1 MNCERDALVLV
12 EPIDYWYFFFFF
24 DNLIVTKGKG
34 NLYLGCHNCIHVL
47 VHFLQKL
54 ILAMND
60 QSFEEDALVDDLN
73 KSLNVLD
80 IQESKFASSDV
91 NALESTSFDVNF
103 LVDALNIQD
112 DQEPKSEKK
121 DKLLSSWLELPPE
134 LLYQVSKHLSNIYFS
149 IFCAVCKSWRSS
161 AQSWHS
167 NAIVFRLR
175 TLLDIPHSESPC
187 NLMTLDTYQEDI
199 PVLDV
204 RLQCSKMGWLLLS
217 LVRFGYCRFFFFNP
231 FTKVKIELPSNFYH
245 FDIMSFS
252 LPPTSKDCFVVGING
267 GYEFGII
274 RRGEERWNIFDF
286 KRSLPKD
293 IFISYT
299 SPVLY
304 KGRCYCLC
312 QSGELGVFDLNE
324 YLRNPEGQNSFRWIH
339 IVPRGFSEEL
349 VDSIIQCNLVES
361 NGQLYSVFE
370 FEDFNPC
377 FLVFSLNPNKSQ
389 LKWHAVENLR
399 SQIFYVGVVGSI
411 SEPAMAGGVGNK
423 IYLPNVQGNRCVFY
437 NLKTKRCQSFYSD
450 YSTNISPHGKEHS
463 NYVWIKRPLGN
474 SG

>member
-1 MNCERDALVLV
+1 M
-12 EPIDYWYFFFFF
+12 
-24 DNLIVTKGKG
+24 
-34 NLYLGCHNCIHVL
+34 YLGCHNCIHVW
-47 VHFLQKL
+47 VDFLQKL

-60 QSFEEDALVDDLN
+60 QSFEEDDLKEPVNVQDVQEPKSASSDLNAHVDALN

-103 LVDALNIQD
+103 LVDALHIQD
-112 DQEPKSEKK
+112 DQALKSEKK
-121 DKLLSSWLELPPE
+121 DKILSSWLELPPE
-134 LLYQVSKHLSNIYFS
+134 LLYQVSKHRSNMYFS
-149 IFCAVCKSWRSS
+149 IFRAVCKSWRSS

-167 NAIVFRLR
+167 NSLVFRLR

-199 PVLDV
+199 PVLGA
-204 RLQCSKMGWLLLS
+204 RLHCSKMGWLLLS
-217 LVRFGYCRFFFFNP
+217 LVRFEYCRFFFFNP
-231 FTKVKIELPSNFYH
+231 FSMVKIELPSNFYP

-252 LPPTSKDCFVVGING
+252 LPPTSKDCFVVGIARF

-274 RRGEERWNIFDF
+274 RRGEESWNIFDF

-293 IFISYT
+293 IFISHT

-312 QSGELGVFDLNE
+312 MSGELGVFDLNE
-324 YLRNPEGQNSFRWIH
+324 YLRNPEGQNSFRWIQ
-339 IVPRGFSEEL
+339 IVPREFSEEL
-349 VDSIIQCNLVES
+349 VDSIIQCYLVES

-370 FEDFNPC
+370 LEDFNPC

-389 LKWHAVENLR
+389 LKWHAVKNLR

-411 SEPAMAGGVGNK
+411 SEPAMTGGVGNK

-450 YSTNISPHGKEHS
+450 YLTNISPHGKEHS
-463 NYVWIKRPLGN
+463 NYVWIKRPLAN

>member
-1 MNCERDALVLV
+1 
-12 EPIDYWYFFFFF
+12 
-24 DNLIVTKGKG
+24 
-34 NLYLGCHNCIHVL
+34 
-47 VHFLQKL
+47 
-54 ILAMND
+54 MND

-73 KSLNVLD
+73 ESLIVLD

-91 NALESTSFDVNF
+91 NALESTSFDVKF

-112 DQEPKSEKK
+112 DQESRSEKK

-167 NAIVFRLR
+167 NALVFRLR

-187 NLMTLDTYQEDI
+187 NLMTLDTYQDFS
-199 PVLDV
+199 PVLSV
-204 RLQCSKMGWLLLS
+204 RLHCSKMGWLLLS
-217 LVRFGYCRFFFFNP
+217 LYERFEYCRFFFFNP
-231 FTKVKIELPSNFYH
+231 FTMVKIELPSNSYPFV
-245 FDIMSFS
+245 IMSFS
-252 LPPTSKDCFVVGING
+252 LPPTSKDCFVVGIESCG
-267 GYEFGII
+267 SGFGII
-274 RRGEERWNIFDF
+274 RRGEESWSTFDF

-293 IFISYT
+293 IFISYN

-304 KGRCYCLC
+304 KGRCFCLC
-312 QSGELGVFDLNE
+312 MSGELGVFDLNE
-324 YLRNPEGQNSFRWIH
+324 YLRNPECQNSFRWI

-349 VDSIIQCNLVES
+349 VDSIIQCYLVES

-389 LKWHAVENLR
+389 LKCHAVENLR
-399 SQIFYVGVVGSI
+399 SQNFYVGDVGSI

-450 YSTNISPHGKEHS
+450 YSTNMSPHGKEHS
-463 NYVWIKRPLGN
+463 NYIWIKRPLAN
-474 SG
+474 SA

>member
-1 MNCERDALVLV
+1 M
-12 EPIDYWYFFFFF
+12 
-24 DNLIVTKGKG
+24 
-34 NLYLGCHNCIHVL
+34 
-47 VHFLQKL
+47 
-54 ILAMND
+54 AMND
-60 QSFEEDALVDDLN
+60 QSFEEDALVDDLKEPLNVQDVQEPKSASSDLNAHVDALN

-80 IQESKFASSDV
+80 IQESEFASSDV

-112 DQEPKSEKK
+112 DQESKSEKK

-167 NAIVFRLR
+167 NALVFRLR

-187 NLMTLDTYQEDI
+187 NLMTLDTYQDFS
-199 PVLDV
+199 PVLSV
-204 RLQCSKMGWLLLS
+204 RLLCSKMGWLLLA
-217 LVRFGYCRFFFFNP
+217 LYERFGYCRFFFFNP
-231 FTKVKIELPSNFYH
+231 FTMVKIELPSHFYA
-245 FDIMSFS
+245 FEIMSFS
-252 LPPTSKDCFVVGING
+252 LPPTSKDCFVVGIESWG
-267 GYEFGII
+267 FGII
-274 RRGEERWNIFDF
+274 RRGEESWNIFDF

-293 IFISYT
+293 IFLSDN

-312 QSGELGVFDLNE
+312 MSGELGVFDLNE
-324 YLRNPEGQNSFRWIH
+324 YLRNPEGQNSFRWIQ

-349 VDSIIQCNLVES
+349 VDSIIQCYLVES

-411 SEPAMAGGVGNK
+411 SEPAVAEGVGNK

-450 YSTNISPHGKEHS
+450 YSTNLSPHGKEHG
-463 NYVWIKRPLGN
+463 NYVWIKCPLAN

>member
-1 MNCERDALVLV
+1 M
-12 EPIDYWYFFFFF
+12 
-24 DNLIVTKGKG
+24 IVTKGKG

-103 LVDALNIQD
+103 LLDALNIQD
-112 DQEPKSEKK
+112 DQESKSEKK

-217 LVRFGYCRFFFFNP
+217 LVRFEYCRFFFFNP

-252 LPPTSKDCFVVGING
+252 LPPTSKDCFVVGIESWG
-267 GYEFGII
+267 FGII
-274 RRGEERWNIFDF
+274 RRGEESWNIFDF

-293 IFISYT
+293 IFLSDN

-312 QSGELGVFDLNE
+312 MSGELGVFDLNE
-324 YLRNPEGQNSFRWIH
+324 YLRNPEGQNSFRWIQ

-349 VDSIIQCNLVES
+349 VDSIIQCYLVES

-399 SQIFYVGVVGSI
+399 SQIFYVGVVSSI